1 MEDEA
6 IEILTEMMIKDAF
19 EDKKCN
25 KTTKTMLT
33 KTELYKFCIKLLKL
47 VKIEKESEEIC

>member
-25 KTTKTMLT
+25 KITKTMLT
-33 KTELYKFCIKLLKL
+33 KTELYKFCIKLLEI
-47 VKIEKESEEIC
+47 VKKEKENDYKW